1 MSQMSHVP
9 TKIAKA
15 TLSSLFDRMRV
26 TIIPNV
32 PCPQCPDRSHSQI
45 PAMSGCQV
53 MDVDKIIQVSLVH
66 DNAY

>member
-15 TLSSLFDRMRV
+15 TLSSLFDRIRV

-32 PCPQCPDRSHSQI
+32 PCPPSPSYEW
-45 PAMSGCQV
+45 MSSNGC
-53 MDVDKIIQVSLVH
+53 
-66 DNAY
+66 